1 MAEEYVCMYVCMN
14 NAMLMFSRQ
23 KDTLLAGRELYG
35 HMVQLVTAQWIVHKF
50 LRRWIPSMDQ
60 AWKSINGFI
69 VSLTSSFDQLK
80 I

>member
-1 MAEEYVCMYVCMN
+1 MYVCMYEQSYVN
-14 NAMLMFSRQ
+14 VFPDRQ

-35 HMVQLVTAQWIVHKF
+35 HMVQLVAAQWIVHKF

>member
-14 NAMLMFSRQ
+14 NAMLMFSQQ

-50 LRRWIPSMDQ
+50 LRR
-60 AWKSINGFI
+60 
-69 VSLTSSFDQLK
+69 
-80 I
+80 